1 MIFLELTHVNLTKRF
16 RSIISNLFQLFKSS
30 SSVIKVASSRM
41 NFVEFIID
49 TSPLGIIV
57 KTLLFFVLAKE
68 FFSIVI
74 FGCKRG
80 ETIDEVGKEKLSSEI
95 EKLSIAASVQPVTTL
110 MLATTL
116 QNEALTL
123 DFQEVVWDENA

>member
-1 MIFLELTHVNLTKRF
+1 
-16 RSIISNLFQLFKSS
+16 
-30 SSVIKVASSRM
+30 M

-49 TSPLGIIV
+49 TSPLGIIL

-95 EKLSIAASVQPVTTL
+95 EKLSIEASVQPVTTL

-123 DFQEVVWDENA
+123 DFQEVVYDEKA

>member
-1 MIFLELTHVNLTKRF
+1 
-16 RSIISNLFQLFKSS
+16 
-30 SSVIKVASSRM
+30 M

-80 ETIDEVGKEKLSSEI
+80 ETIDEVGKEKLSSSEI
-95 EKLSIAASVQPVTTL
+95 EKPSIAASVQPVTTL

-123 DFQEVVWDENA
+123 DFQEVVCDENA